1 MRSLKPSVA
10 RPRPA
15 LLSRDEA
22 GDDPPDRPLSVRPST
37 MPGTHHGSVGTSAG
51 LACLDFLSVLF
62 GLGPMTKSGLGGAP
76 SPEGRTSPQ
85 PAPGG
90 GRPEAVALPGCGRPL
105 TWEPAVSFGSPG
117 ASVAHAP
124 GGAYVSHESLLT
136 PRPFISWET
145 EHARPALGP
154 GVPAPSFGSW
164 ASQNSGVPFFS
175 FASRKSSRPW
185 GALWASVTCCRQ
197 SRKQT
202 VRVGGRCHAGPLMGA
217 QEAGREGPV

>member
-1 MRSLKPSVA
+1 
-10 RPRPA
+10 
-15 LLSRDEA
+15 
-22 GDDPPDRPLSVRPST
+22 

-136 PRPFISWET
+136 PRPCKTSETWRTSGSGGLQSSGQAPASLERGALRGPVTFISWET